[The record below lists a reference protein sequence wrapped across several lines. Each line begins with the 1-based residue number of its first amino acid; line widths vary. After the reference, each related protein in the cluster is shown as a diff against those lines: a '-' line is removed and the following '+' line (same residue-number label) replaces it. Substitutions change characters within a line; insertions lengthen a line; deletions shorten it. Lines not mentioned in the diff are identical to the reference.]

1 MKAAKTSLKPGNPG
15 LSRNAPGKFQKA
27 PESLSLGRTILGS
40 PRWTLIAQENILSLK
55 MDIGLNIEGQC

>member
-15 LSRNAPGKFQKA
+15 LSQNGPGKFQKA